1 MIVLEMPTTEMI
13 VSRDKRRIEKEL
25 RLAYSRKISISIS
38 ISIAQRGGKAI
49 LRRHGCLYR
58 GLMRR
63 NEVEC
68 SYAMTVDYFY
78 VREYTYAAPAVV
90 LI

>member
-1 MIVLEMPTTEMI
+1 MPTTEMI

-25 RLAYSRKISISIS
+25 RLAYSRKISISISIS

-78 VREYTYAAPAVV
+78 VREYTYAVV